1 MAGIADALA
10 SVLYPNTTKDSLYS
24 IGGQSILKSQMPVFK
39 NPWTSLLANTAQGL
53 VGYGLQGYG
62 QQVVNEQNA
71 ENAAKMVP
79 QLGQLG
85 VNVTPEIQAGLT
97 NTDPQKRAL
106 ALALVERDMNAAS
119 KAAEQQQDFNLFKQK
134 EDYKDSLA
142 NPNRARE
149 ADNTKNSLENQY
161 RKDVEGQEYQN
172 FQTTSR
178 LLTASIK
185 EAMKDNGN
193 ADLSLAVNAAK
204 LRDPS
209 SAAMSGEVQANEE
222 AQGFLNKISGTW
234 RRELEQKGKFSPE
247 TRAAFLSTIKNYF
260 ESAREAYESKAD
272 PMWKLAE
279 RKGLDPRNV
288 VMVPYKAQDYADV
301 LRSIPTAEQIR
312 QEFDRQAAAAQLRQI
327 QPRAPIVGPMGSQ
340 PQELIPVAPLP
351 APAADQQYIQIAPNQ
366 YIRIQKGK

>member
-85 VNVTPEIQAGLT
+85 VKVTPEIQAGLT

-106 ALALVERDMNAAS
+106 ALALVERDMSAAS

-134 EDYKDSLA
+134 EDYKKSLTDGVSGKDQFDRGKQIRSEVDGPPLKA
-142 NPNRARE
+142 FAETDRYFKAMIS
-149 ADNTKNSLENQY
+149 AATKDDKISDISMISNL
-161 RKDVEGQEYQN
+161 
-172 FQTTSR
+172 
-178 LLTASIK
+178 
-185 EAMKDNGN
+185 
-193 ADLSLAVNAAK
+193 AK
-204 LRDPS
+204 LRDPTSVVREGEYKVSADVASALDNQFGNWRAVVEGKAKLNPEIRSRMLGAAKDYWDS
-209 SAAMSGEVQANEE
+209 SRGLYEVYASKYADLAKRSGLEE
-222 AQGFLNKISGTW
+222 RDVI
-234 RRELEQKGKFSPE
+234 
-247 TRAAFLSTIKNYF
+247 
-260 ESAREAYESKAD
+260 
-272 PMWKLAE
+272 M
-279 RKGLDPRNV
+279 
-288 VMVPYKAQDYADV
+288 MPYKQEDYADF
-301 LRSIPTAEQIR
+301 LKTIPTAEQI
-312 QEFDRQAAAAQLRQI
+312 QQAFNQQTASAQLRQI
-327 QPRAPIVGPMGSQ
+327 QPRAPIVGSMGSQ